1 MVQEETEPNSKIKIL
16 HRNNLL
22 YSKKFPGLDI
32 NRKNEERSPTS
43 EKKKKEEEVTNKSQ
57 SEQNFGKI
65 LKLQFIPQGK
75 KLQDKIRAEPN
86 IESNEQG
93 EKVEQNIFMGIVE
106 ANKAKYLLGKDTPT
120 MTAER
125 VTCSKTL

>member
-1 MVQEETEPNSKIKIL
+1 MKKDHQ
-16 HRNNLL
+16 LL
-22 YSKKFPGLDI
+22 KK
-32 NRKNEERSPTS
+32 KK
-43 EKKKKEEEVTNKSQ
+43 KKKKEVINKSQ

-86 IESNEQG
+86 IESDEQG

>member
-32 NRKNEERSPTS
+32 NRK
-43 EKKKKEEEVTNKSQ
+43 KEVTNKSQ

-75 KLQDKIRAEPN
+75 KLQNKIRAEPN

-106 ANKAKYLLGKDTPT
+106 ANKAKYLLGKDTST

>member
-43 EKKKKEEEVTNKSQ
+43 EKKKKGVINKSQ

-86 IESNEQG
+86 IESDEQG